1 MKMTIIDQINKFLIN
16 LFDFEFDLKNS
27 GRTKTKTA
35 IKKIA
40 GIISSNPTYQPFQKP
55 LAFWKNFLILG
66 FDFSFSIF
74 LKRSNKSF
82 CSLFKNTGT
91 SVLT

>member
-1 MKMTIIDQINKFLIN
+1 MVTIDIIIIDQRAKFLKN

-40 GIISSNPTYQPFQKP
+40 GIISSNPIY
-55 LAFWKNFLILG
+55 
-66 FDFSFSIF
+66 
-74 LKRSNKSF
+74 
-82 CSLFKNTGT
+82 
-91 SVLT
+91 

>member
-1 MKMTIIDQINKFLIN
+1 MKITIIDQINKFLIN

-40 GIISSNPTYQPFQKP
+40 GIISSNP
-55 LAFWKNFLILG
+55 
-66 FDFSFSIF
+66 IF
-74 LKRSNKSF
+74 LTVPETFRFLKEFFYTWIR
-82 CSLFKNTGT
+82 LFILYFSKTF
-91 SVLT
+91 